1 MVNNR
6 PSSYELYGLGK
17 YYSLISAALFIDATW
32 TFRLYELCLSRG
44 ACHDKWV
51 TTRCFKSKVKNIGS
65 VLSGERSWY
74 IHEFENS
81 LLCLEYI
88 MWGCEF
94 PESSKNN

>member
-1 MVNNR
+1 MQL
-6 PSSYELYGLGK
+6 ELSGYMSCVCPGVPATTSELRRD
-17 YYSLISAALFIDATW
+17 AL
-32 TFRLYELCLSRG
+32 RVKSR
-44 ACHDKWV
+44 
-51 TTRCFKSKVKNIGS
+51 NIGS